1 MNQSV
6 DNWGP
11 AKASN
16 GWCAAALL
24 LPLLLLAGC
33 ATSPE
38 QRTPMRFLHEKE
50 IVTWPSLPEVP
61 RYAYVGDLIGEVNFL
76 PENHKHKKSW
86 LEWLTGLL
94 SAKVERKELQ
104 RPQGG
109 VVDPLGRI
117 CVTDVG
123 RNAVMVFDPLNKQFH
138 LWEWAGQNQRF
149 LAPIGITAGANGT
162 LLVADAELRL
172 VVRLAADGK
181 PLGQFG
187 RGLLMRPTGIARDAA
202 RGRIYVAD
210 THGHNIKVFDDSGE
224 LLDTLGQRGEKVGEF
239 NFPTHIAFA
248 NDRLYVTDSRNS
260 RIQVLDADGVT
271 QASFGERGLFVG
283 NLPHPKGVSADSDGN
298 IYVVE
303 SYYDHL
309 LIYNAQGE
317 LLLPIGGSGQGIG
330 QFYLPAG
337 VWSDNNNRLYVADM
351 FNGRVVVMQYLGGE

>member
-1 MNQSV
+1 
-6 DNWGP
+6 
-11 AKASN
+11 
-16 GWCAAALL
+16 
-24 LPLLLLAGC
+24 
-33 ATSPE
+33 
-38 QRTPMRFLHEKE
+38 MRYLHDKE
-50 IVTWPSLPEVP
+50 IVTWPALPEVP
-61 RYAYVGDLIGEVNFL
+61 RYAYVGDLIGEINFL
-76 PENHKHKKSW
+76 PENHKQERSW
-86 LEWLTGLL
+86 LEIITGLF

-109 VVDPLGRI
+109 VVDALGRI

-123 RNAVMVFDPLNKQFH
+123 RNAVMVFDPLNKQFQ

-149 LAPIGITAGANGT
+149 LAPIGIAAGADNT
-162 LLVADAELRL
+162 LLVADAELKA
-172 VVRLAADGK
+172 VVRLSASGE

-187 RGLLMRPTGIARDAA
+187 RGVLQRPTGLARDAV

-210 THGHNIKVFDDSGE
+210 THDHNIKVFDDSGK

-248 NDRLYVTDSRNS
+248 NDNLYVTDSRNA
-260 RIQVLDADGVT
+260 RIQVLDAEGIT
-271 QASFGERGLFVG
+271 KTSFGERGLFVG
-283 NLPHPKGVSADSDGN
+283 NLPHPKGVSSDSDGN

-317 LLLPIGGSGQGIG
+317 LLLPIGGTGQGIG

-351 FNGRVVVMQYLGGE
+351 FNGRVVVLQYLGGE

>member
-1 MNQSV
+1 MNQLV
-6 DNWGP
+6 DKWGP

-16 GWCAAALL
+16 GWCAAVLL

-33 ATSPE
+33 ATTPE
-38 QRTPMRFLHEKE
+38 QRAPMRFHHEKE

-61 RYAYVGDLIGEVNFL
+61 RYAFVGELIGEVNFL
-76 PENHKHKKSW
+76 PENHQQERSW
-86 LEWLTGLL
+86 LEIITGLF
-94 SAKVERKELQ
+94 SSKVKRKELQ

-109 VVDPLGRI
+109 VVDALGRI

-123 RNAVMVFDPLNKQFH
+123 RNAVMVFDPVNKQFH

-149 LAPIGITAGANGT
+149 LAPIGITAGPDNS
-162 LLVADAELRL
+162 LLVADAELKV
-172 VVRLAADGK
+172 VVRLSRDGE

-187 RGLLMRPTGIARDAA
+187 HGLLLRPTGIARDAT

-210 THGHNIKVFDDSGE
+210 THGHDIKVFDDNGE

-239 NFPTHIAFA
+239 NFPTHIAFV
-248 NDRLYVTDSRNS
+248 NDNLYVTDSRNS
-260 RIQVLDADGVT
+260 RIQVLDADGMT
-271 QASFGERGLFVG
+271 KTSFGERGLFVG
-283 NLPHPKGVSADSDGN
+283 NLPHPKGVSSDSDGN

-317 LLLPIGGSGQGIG
+317 LLLPIGGTGQGIG

-337 VWSDNNNRLYVADM
+337 VWNDNNNRLYVADM
-351 FNGRVVVMQYLGGE
+351 FNGRVVVLQYLGGE